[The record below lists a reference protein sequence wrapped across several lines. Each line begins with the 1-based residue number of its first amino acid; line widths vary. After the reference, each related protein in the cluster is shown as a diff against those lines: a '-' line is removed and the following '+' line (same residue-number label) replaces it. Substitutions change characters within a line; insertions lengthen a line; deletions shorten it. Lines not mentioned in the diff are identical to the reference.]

1 MHDVPSMI
9 DEPHATGD
17 RESETMIHEEPR
29 RSEEAFTA
37 SMRNGVLWISWL
49 DGMSVGDRDAV
60 SLIDRAGAISGDV
73 CPPMLVELNGM
84 VTLTR
89 NALQRFAKDLNIAA
103 MAIVGPSAVDKAIA
117 DFFREV
123 HEPPY
128 PTRYF
133 ENQESALHWLTAHL
147 HDH

>member
-1 MHDVPSMI
+1 MVSN
-9 DEPHATGD
+9 EPHT
-17 RESETMIHEEPR
+17 TV
-29 RSEEAFTA
+29 EAFTA
-37 SMRNGVLWISWL
+37 TMRDGVLWIEWI
-49 DGMSVGDRDAV
+49 DGTSVGDADAV
-60 SLIDRAGAISGDV
+60 SLIERADAISTDV

-89 NALQRFAKDLNIAA
+89 NALLRFAKDLNIAA

-117 DFFREV
+117 DFFTEV

-133 ENQESALHWLTAHL
+133 QHRDMALAWLTGCPYAS
-147 HDH
+147 